1 MSFAQSVLAPWAL
14 VMTWLLS
21 LGVIVWCLCLRPWR
35 PLLEDTALQHRWM
48 AATLAVML
56 MWQLRAQAVDWLTL
70 HLVFTVLMT
79 LVFKMPL
86 ALISNVMINVAK
98 VAIGRNDWSLM
109 GANMLVTG
117 IVPATVT
124 GFVWRIVDRRLP
136 DNLMVFLFACGFFGT
151 ALATLGGGLSTVALI
166 IVAGTDPEAV
176 YLAQEY
182 ARFLPLLM
190 PSEAFITGMLLSILL
205 VYHPSWVATFNDHRY
220 IDLQ

>member
-21 LGVIVWCLCLRPWR
+21 LGVIVWCLCLCPWR

-86 ALISNVMINVAK
+86 ALISNVMINVAM

-109 GANMLVTG
+109 GANVLVTG
-117 IVPATVT
+117 IVPAIVT

-151 ALATLGGGLSTVALI
+151 ALATLGGGLSAVALI

>member
-86 ALISNVMINVAK
+86 ALISNVMINVAM

>member
-1 MSFAQSVLAPWAL
+1 M
-14 VMTWLLS
+14 
-21 LGVIVWCLCLRPWR
+21 GVNVWCLFLRPRR
-35 PLLEDTALQHRWM
+35 PQLEDTALQHRWM

-86 ALISNVMINVAK
+86 ALISNVMINVAM

-109 GANMLVTG
+109 GANVLVTG

-151 ALATLGGGLSTVALI
+151 ALATLGGGLSAVALI

>member
-86 ALISNVMINVAK
+86 ALISNVMINVAM

-109 GANMLVTG
+109 GANVLVTG

-151 ALATLGGGLSTVALI
+151 ALATLGGGLSAVALI

>member
-1 MSFAQSVLAPWAL
+1 MSFAQSVLATWAL

-86 ALISNVMINVAK
+86 ALISNVMINVAM

-109 GANMLVTG
+109 GANVLVTG

-151 ALATLGGGLSTVALI
+151 ALATLGGGLSAVALI

>member
-86 ALISNVMINVAK
+86 ALISNVMINVAI

-109 GANMLVTG
+109 GANVLVTG

-151 ALATLGGGLSTVALI
+151 ALATLGGGLSAVALI

>member
-1 MSFAQSVLAPWAL
+1 MSFAQSVLATWAL

-21 LGVIVWCLCLRPWR
+21 LGVIVWRLCLRPWR

-86 ALISNVMINVAK
+86 ALISNVMINVAM

-109 GANMLVTG
+109 GANVLVTG
-117 IVPATVT
+117 IVPAIVT

-151 ALATLGGGLSTVALI
+151 ALATLGGGLSAVALI

>member
-1 MSFAQSVLAPWAL
+1 PWAL

-48 AATLAVML
+48 AATLAIML

-86 ALISNVMINVAK
+86 ALISNVMINVAM

-109 GANMLVTG
+109 GANVLVTG

-151 ALATLGGGLSTVALI
+151 ALATLGGGLSAVALI